1 LWTYD
6 HQGLGTKAFIRYI
19 SVYVLGYI
27 FNLAA
32 LFLFVDELEFPHQ
45 PVQGILI
52 FVFAVLLF
60 LLQRFWVFN
69 DKQQEAI

>member
-1 LWTYD
+1 L
-6 HQGLGTKAFIRYI
+6 AFIRYI
-19 SVYVLGYI
+19 SVYGLGNV

-52 FVFAVLLF
+52 FVVAIISFLF
-60 LLQRFWVFN
+60 ERFLIFK
-69 DKQQEAI
+69 DKQQEEI